1 MITLPDVAPAVKLPV
16 ELLILAKVEVVLQLP
31 APTLVVLVRLII
43 DPAQTEVGPTI
54 LPALGRGFTKMI
66 FCVLS
71 DPQDGVVTLY
81 LIVTLPA
88 DTAVTMPVALTVA
101 TEGLDDIQPPPEV
114 PVLLSEIV
122 LPAQRLSAPVIDPG
136 LGRGLIVIF
145 VVSVVLPQE
154 AVVAV

>member
-1 MITLPDVAPAVKLPV
+1 MIALPDVAPAVKLPV

-54 LPALGRGFTKMI
+54 LPAFGSGFTNRI

-88 DTAVTMPVALTVA
+88 DTALTLPVALTVA
-101 TEGLDDIQPPPEV
+101 IEGLDDIQIPPEV
-114 PVLLSEIV
+114 PVLISEIV
-122 LPAQRLSAPVIDPG
+122 LPVQRLSAPVIDPG
-136 LGRGLIVIF
+136 LGRGLIVML
-145 VVSVVLPQE
+145 VVSDVLPQE